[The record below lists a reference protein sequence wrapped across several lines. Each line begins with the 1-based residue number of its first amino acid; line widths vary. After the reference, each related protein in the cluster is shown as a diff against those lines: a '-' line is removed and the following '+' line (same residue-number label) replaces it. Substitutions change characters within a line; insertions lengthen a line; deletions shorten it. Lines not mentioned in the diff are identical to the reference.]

1 MRPPIPVGLMCGAR
15 SGTLLVKPLN
25 TLVKPEDIVEVLILE
40 MGRSSSDENRELP
53 MNLPLGEIIGS
64 YDPAVL
70 EERVRMVVAYDN

>member
-1 MRPPIPVGLMCGAR
+1 VDPASLFADMRAVEMEYHENVP
-15 SGTLLVKPLN
+15 
-25 TLVKPEDIVEVLILE
+25 KPEDIVEVLILE